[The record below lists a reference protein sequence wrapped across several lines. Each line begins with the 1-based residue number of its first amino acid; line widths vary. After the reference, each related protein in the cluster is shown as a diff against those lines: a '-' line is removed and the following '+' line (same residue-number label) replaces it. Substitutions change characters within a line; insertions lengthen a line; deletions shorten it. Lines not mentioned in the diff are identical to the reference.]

1 MAATLG
7 SLNKFGVKNILNI
20 ILGTAIGL
28 GVSFIKN
35 EKI

>member
-7 SLNKFGVKNILNI
+7 SINIFGVKNILNI
-20 ILGTAIGL
+20 ILGTFIGL
-28 GVSFIKN
+28 GVSFTKN